1 MHLKILGLI
10 LRYQN
15 GLLAGMFVISVAL
28 ASFAAGGLVGKYRV
42 FPYYV
47 LSEAV
52 AGVRAIHRDVTG
64 SNYDSMMRRASEFS
78 IDDAAINRIE
88 HPGALTSGLLWP
100 GGEGLFR
107 EICPDRGC
115 LAVEF
120 SSSGE
125 VAHAYP
131 YRFGEMSEWEKIIE
145 LPRGTV
151 HPFQNPEL
159 SKVVHAVRKYSNG
172 DLLIVFDYANAIPD
186 EGGVARINSSGIPQW
201 VREDYSHH
209 WPTLFEGVDGEE
221 LALVP
226 GMTIE
231 DISANYGLNQEML
244 NISEDCPPSDNNQ
257 VDHVK
262 LLGGDGSILKDIRI
276 IDRIIESPFASML
289 LHTTNPCDLLHLNYI
304 DRIRDDVEDIPGVYP
319 GDYVVSLRNISAF
332 GIMDSESGR
341 MKRMVQ
347 GTFTQQHSVQHLRQS
362 KFLLFDNLGAD
373 VDAGPSRVVLVD
385 LAGGAVLER
394 TVYPRGDTSEELR
407 FFSHVRGNISIS
419 RDRERVIIASSNQ
432 GIGLEVR
439 LSDGA
444 VLNVFRNI
452 HDLSGLKHN
461 LEEAGNKAIYLVLRD
476 LQYAE

>member
-1 MHLKILGLI
+1 MRLKTLGLI
-10 LRYQN
+10 LRHQN
-15 GLLAGMFVISVAL
+15 GILASLFVISVAL
-28 ASFAAGGLVGKYRV
+28 ASFAAGGLVSKYRV
-42 FPYYV
+42 FPYHL

-52 AGVRAIHRDVTG
+52 AGVRAIYKDVTN
-64 SNYDSMMRRASEFS
+64 STYDPMKRRVSEFS
-78 IDDAAINRIE
+78 TGEAVTSRIQDPE
-88 HPGALTSGLLWP
+88 ALTSGLLWP

-107 EICPDRGC
+107 EICSDRGC

-131 YRFGEMSEWEKIIE
+131 YMLEELNEWEKIVE

-151 HPFQNPEL
+151 HPFQIPEL
-159 SKVVHAVRKYSNG
+159 SKVAHAVRRYSNG
-172 DLLIVFDYANAIPD
+172 DLLVVFDYANAIPD
-186 EGGVARINSSGIPQW
+186 EGGVARVDSTGMPLW

-209 WPTLFEGVDGEE
+209 WPTLFEGGDGEE

-231 DISANYGLNQEML
+231 HVSMNSSLHQNMPSIGAG
-244 NISEDCPPSDNNQ
+244 CPPSDNNQ

-262 LLGGDGSILKDIRI
+262 LLGGDGSVLKDIRI

-289 LHTTNPCDLLHLNYI
+289 LHSTNPCDLLHLNYI
-304 DRIRDDVEDIPGVYP
+304 DRIRDDVEDLPGVNP

-332 GIMDSESGR
+332 GIMDRETGR
-341 MKRMVQ
+341 MKRMIQ
-347 GTFTQQHSVQHLRQS
+347 GTFIQQHSVQHLKES

-373 VDAGPSRVVLVD
+373 VYAGPSRVLLVD
-385 LAGGAVLER
+385 LAGGAVRER
-394 TVYPRGDTSEELR
+394 TVYPRADTSEELR

-419 RDRERVIIASSNQ
+419 HDRERAIIASSNQ
-432 GIGLEVR
+432 GIGLEVH

-461 LEEAGNKAIYLVLRD
+461 LEEAGNSAIYLVLRD
-476 LQYAE
+476 MQYLE